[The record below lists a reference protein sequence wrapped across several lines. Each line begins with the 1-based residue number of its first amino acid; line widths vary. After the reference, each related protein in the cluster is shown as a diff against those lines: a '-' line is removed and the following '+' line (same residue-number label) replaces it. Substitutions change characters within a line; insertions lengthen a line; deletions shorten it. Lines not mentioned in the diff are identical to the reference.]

1 MVPSGMAIAMATTVA
16 RMAIS
21 SEIGSRAR
29 ISVVTGLPDHI
40 EVPKSRRMH
49 PQTKSRNWI
58 STGRSMPSSA
68 WHSAMA
74 LGSKVP
80 PLDPRRTTQTSPGIS
95 RISTNTSA
103 AAPSRVGIT
112 SSTRLMT

>member
-1 MVPSGMAIAMATTVA
+1 MMAITVA

-21 SEIGSRAR
+21 REIGSRAQ

-40 EVPKSRRMH
+40 EVPKSNRTQS
-49 PQTKSRNWI
+49 PDEIENWKR
-58 STGRSMPSSA
+58 TGRSIPSSA
-68 WHSAMA
+68 WQSAMA
-74 LGSKVP
+74 LGSNVP
-80 PLDPRRTTQTSPGIS
+80 PLDPRRTTHTSPGIS

-103 AAPSRVGIT
+103 AAPSKVGIT